1 MKFWRMPY
9 RDTSSHSA
17 ISDSTISIDTSLRAL
32 DSLISEFLR
41 YGRSVRRLSPN
52 TLSAYQRD
60 LKLFSDYCQHQNLH
74 SPEQVSEA
82 DVRSLVGK
90 QHRRGLSGRSIQ
102 RLLSSVRALYGFY
115 NRNAV
120 NKHNP
125 ALSVRAPKTNKAL
138 PKAAEVDQL
147 QNFLRIS
154 ADDALAARD
163 AAMFEL
169 MYSSGVRLG
178 ELVSVNIGDLD
189 CNAKLLSVVGK
200 GNKTRSL
207 PVGSKALSAITEWLK
222 WRADFSP
229 DANEPALFLSN
240 RGSRIKPRSVQ
251 ARLEYWCKQQAM
263 GHKLH
268 PHMLRHSFA
277 SHLLQSSGDL
287 RALQELL
294 GHANISTTQV
304 YTHLDYQHLAE
315 VYDKAHPRAV
325 KASDD

>member
-1 MKFWRMPY
+1 MPY
-9 RDTSSHSA
+9 RDTCSKPP
-17 ISDSTISIDTSLRAL
+17 ISDCNTSYDTPLRTL
-32 DSLISEFLR
+32 DSLINEFLS
-41 YGRSVRRLSPN
+41 YGRSVRRLSAN
-52 TLSAYQRD
+52 TVAAYQRD
-60 LKLFSDYCQHQNLH
+60 LTLFNDYCAQQNLI
-74 SPEQVSEA
+74 SPEQVTEA

-102 RLLSSVRALYGFY
+102 RLLSSIRSLYSFY
-115 NRNAV
+115 NRNAAD
-120 NKHNP
+120 KHNP
-125 ALSVRAPKTNKAL
+125 ALSVRAPKTNKTL

-147 QNFLRIS
+147 QHFLNIS

-169 MYSSGVRLG
+169 MYSSGVRLS
-178 ELVSVNIGDLD
+178 ELVSVNMADLD
-189 CNAKLLSVVGK
+189 YSANMLLVTGK

-207 PVGSKALSAITEWLK
+207 PVGSKAISAIRDWMK
-222 WRADFSP
+222 WRQDFSP
-229 DANEPALFLSN
+229 ASDETALFLSK

-315 VYDKAHPRAV
+315 VYDKAHPRAI
-325 KASDD
+325 KSNDD